1 MYLVS
6 IPVNCYKFH
15 RAKDKQPILDEL
27 RAFDADRVMLNF
39 EAKLDGAL
47 AFHNEEEYRDAA

>member
-15 RAKDKQPILDEL
+15 RLKDKQPILEEL
-27 RAFDADRVMLNF
+27 WAFDADRVMLNF
-39 EAKLDGAL
+39 EAKLDGVL
-47 AFHNEEEYRDAA
+47 AFYNEEE